1 MPEDSVRHVLIDTD
15 PGIDDALALLLAW
28 SSPEW
33 SVDVLT
39 TVAGNVPVDVGTL
52 NVFRLLDLRRPSPV
66 PVVVMG
72 AAKPLARELETAAQ
86 YHGEDGMGEL
96 SDWPTVESRPAPGEA
111 APAIVET
118 ARRLRGELTLVALG
132 PLTNLALA
140 AELDPA
146 ALSSIGRVVAMG
158 GAVDVRGNVT
168 GDAEFN
174 AHCDPEAFARVLD
187 AGVRV
192 DLVPLDATRQAILE
206 RPRSRRR
213 ARGIPARW
221 PTACAAS
228 PSTRFASTSRRAS
241 AAWCCT
247 IRWRS
252 VWPSIHRWR
261 SGNRYDSRS
270 ARTGKH
276 AASAARRT
284 LDSQESWTPPA
295 SSRCSWSAYAA
306 K

>member
-1 MPEDSVRHVLIDTD
+1 MRHVLIDTD

-52 NVFRLLDLRRPSPV
+52 NVFRLLDLRRPSPI
-66 PVVVMG
+66 PIVVMG

-96 SDWPTVESRPAPGEA
+96 SDWPTLESRPAPGEA
-111 APAIVET
+111 AQAIVET

-140 AELDPA
+140 TDIDAA
-146 ALSSIGRVVAMG
+146 ALRSVGRVVAMG

-174 AHCDPEAFARVLD
+174 AHCDPDAFARVLD
-187 AGVRV
+187 AGVRI
-192 DLVPLDATRQAILE
+192 DLVPLDATRQTILE
-206 RPRSRRR
+206 RP
-213 ARGIPARW
+213 ALEA
-221 PTACAAS
+221 ACARNPGGIADRVRRFTEHAFRIDLAQGKRGMVLHDPLAVGLAID
-228 PSTRFASTSRRAS
+228 PSLAQWESTRLAIGPDGQTRRVSGDANTRFARLVDAPRFLPMFLERL
-241 AAWCCT
+241 C
-247 IRWRS
+247 
-252 VWPSIHRWR
+252 
-261 SGNRYDSRS
+261 
-270 ARTGKH
+270 
-276 AASAARRT
+276 
-284 LDSQESWTPPA
+284 L
-295 SSRCSWSAYAA
+295 AY
-306 K
+306 